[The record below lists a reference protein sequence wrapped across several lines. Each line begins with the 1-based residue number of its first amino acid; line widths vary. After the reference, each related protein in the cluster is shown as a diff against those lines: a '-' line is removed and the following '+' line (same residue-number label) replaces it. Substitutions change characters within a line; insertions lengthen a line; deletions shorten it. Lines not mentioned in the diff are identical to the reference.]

1 MIFLT
6 GATGYVG
13 SHLVARFLAQGK
25 RVRCLVIPGDP
36 LEPRPSPGL
45 EVVRGDVADL
55 SSFEAHGDGVT
66 AIVHAAALMLP
77 NPAERI
83 RRVNVEGTR
92 NVIDFARKWGVGR
105 IVYLSAVSAVYREKN
120 SYGLSKAEA
129 ERLVMESGLDYTILR
144 PTMIYGVGGGLH
156 FAKLVALLRKIPL
169 VIPIVGSGGARLQ
182 PVWIGDVVAA
192 IEAVLQ
198 EPRAVGRAYGVSG
211 ATVVRFDQLVDLIL
225 AESGQRKLKLRVPLG
240 LCQMGARVLTAV
252 LPAGFFSPEAILGL
266 SQDAD
271 LDHRELSEECG
282 WSPLALEV
290 GLKRAL
296 GKA

>member
-6 GATGYVG
+6 GATGFVG
-13 SHLVARFLAQGK
+13 SHLVARLLSQGE
-25 RVRCLVIPGDP
+25 RVRCLVMPGDP
-36 LEPRPSPGL
+36 LEPKAAPGL
-45 EVVRGDVADL
+45 EVVHGDVVEL
-55 SSFEAHGDGVT
+55 PSFEAHGDGVT

-77 NPAERI
+77 NPPERI
-83 RRVNVEGTR
+83 RQVNIEGTR
-92 NVIDFARKWGVGR
+92 SVLGFASKWGIR
-105 IVYLSAVSAVYREKN
+105 RLVYLSAVSAVYRQKN

-129 ERLVMESGLDYTILR
+129 ERLVVESGLDYTILR
-144 PTMIYGVGGGLH
+144 PTMIYGKGGGLH

-211 ATVVRFDQLVDLIL
+211 ASVVRFDQLVDLIL

-240 LCQMGARVLTAV
+240 LCQLGARVVTAV

-271 LDHRELSEECG
+271 LDHRALSEDCN
-282 WSPLALEV
+282 WSPVAIEA
-290 GLKRAL
+290 GLRKAL
-296 GKA
+296 GNA